1 MGITTVTHPFFRKE
15 EQNMNPRNPLEKFR
29 IFTLIELLVVIAI
42 IAILAAMLLPAL
54 NTAREKAKGTACMNN
69 LRQQGLALHSYFVDW
84 KDSIPVRGGGTD
96 PNTWSRNL
104 LLYIN
109 PKLPSTAAAWKK
121 SVFACPSDKHMDRCV
136 NFYSD
141 RISYGMNLLLA
152 LEDTWTGKPWPLKLF
167 HIPLPTGHL
176 FSTDIDGD
184 LNNCD
189 TDAHF
194 TASYTTP
201 AKGTAIV
208 ARHGNSQPN
217 VLMVAGNV
225 RTVPYFLLTSI
236 DFASRYQPW
245 NVCLKK
251 NPIPLP

>member
-1 MGITTVTHPFFRKE
+1 
-15 EQNMNPRNPLEKFR
+15 MNTRNQLEKFR

-109 PKLPSTAAAWKK
+109 PKLPSTTAAWKK
-121 SVFACPSDKHMDRCV
+121 SVFACPSDKHMDQCV

-141 RISYGMNLLLA
+141 RISYGMNLLLG

-189 TDAHF
+189 TEAHF
-194 TASYTTP
+194 TASYTTT

-225 RTVPYFLLTSI
+225 RTVPYILLTNI
-236 DFASRYQPW
+236 DFTSKYQPW

-251 NPIPLP
+251 NPIPVP